1 MYEPDQGDILIDG
14 QAIRDVS
21 LRSLRTCIGLVSQD
35 VYLFEGTVRENL
47 VYGNPDASDS
57 DIIEAAKTAE
67 AWSFIEVLPQGLE
80 TLVGERGARLSGGQ
94 RQRLSLARALLKN
107 PPILVLDEA
116 TSAVDNETEAA
127 IQRSLKRIGHNRTV
141 IMIAHRLS
149 TIVDADSILVIGDGQ
164 VIEQGNHQTLL
175 EGRRIRLSMASTDG
189 RRVSINQNL
198 VGLSW
203 RDLYCQRL
211 KEDGLDPE
219 LILTQALCRR
229 DSQGNPQ
236 EHPQD
241 SLSSLFSLAQCLKNP
256 DLLIQ
261 QVRNDYSAAA
271 TAQLQRAYLSVIH
284 QDLAL
289 SVIAPLTLQL
299 FRMAKSGSPA
309 PTRSFWRRLSAKA
322 RRPHAGSR

>member
-1 MYEPDQGDILIDG
+1 M
-14 QAIRDVS
+14 
-21 LRSLRTCIGLVSQD
+21 
-35 VYLFEGTVRENL
+35 
-47 VYGNPDASDS
+47 
-57 DIIEAAKTAE
+57 
-67 AWSFIEVLPQGLE
+67 
-80 TLVGERGARLSGGQ
+80 
-94 RQRLSLARALLKN
+94 
-107 PPILVLDEA
+107 
-116 TSAVDNETEAA
+116 
-127 IQRSLKRIGHNRTV
+127 
-141 IMIAHRLS
+141 
-149 TIVDADSILVIGDGQ
+149 
-164 VIEQGNHQTLL
+164 
-175 EGRRIRLSMASTDG
+175 
-189 RRVSINQNL
+189 SINQNL

-299 FRMAKSGSPA
+299 FRDGKVRLPSPNQIFLAPLEREGQTTSRWFSVVGQTEVDEQGFMAHMSEITTNWYPFFRRTLGVSPGSYWSSTGLGLGAPFSAVWNLAQPEATCHLAQSWLKAFENEANRFVDWIPFPFNDQNSALPQRRGCCLQYLLPNTGYCGTCGVYRKERMKFIKPHPPA
-309 PTRSFWRRLSAKA
+309 SPPEECQPPPNAL
-322 RRPHAGSR
+322 